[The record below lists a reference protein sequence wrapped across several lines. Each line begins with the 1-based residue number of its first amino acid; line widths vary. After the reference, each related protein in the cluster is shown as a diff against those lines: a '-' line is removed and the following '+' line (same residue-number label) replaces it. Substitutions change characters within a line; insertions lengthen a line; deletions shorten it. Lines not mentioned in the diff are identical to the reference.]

1 MKTQTMIFSIRFKLF
16 STLLA
21 ATGGV
26 VLCMYLV
33 MQWTF
38 NNGFLAHVNKQ
49 ETLKYQSFARVL
61 AQEWKN
67 PGSWQQLQNNRL
79 HWNKLLK
86 SGMGIEFNLRDE
98 EIILDDDLDLF
109 DFQTHPPVRP
119 GLHLPY
125 LLDKNAEVIYG
136 MHDKLGEIKRYPIE
150 VEGDVVGYLGQ
161 LPQKELTDRLD
172 LLFVRQ
178 QTNAFLLVA
187 VLMVVISIVAVLPI
201 AAHIVKPIKKLS
213 QGTERLIAGKYKTVI
228 PVTSKD
234 ELGLLSRHFNSL
246 ANTLKE
252 NEQARRRWVAD
263 ISHELRTPLS
273 ILKGEIEALV
283 DGVTKPTP
291 EAIESLHEESEHLN
305 RLVNDLYELSMSD
318 IGALNYIKTDLDPID
333 LLSGTLDTYRGE
345 FEQQGLTLEFV
356 DEDQQPLQML
366 ADASRLKQLFSN
378 ILSNTLRYTDSP
390 GKLLVEYRVHD
401 GNVELSFKD
410 SSPGVIENDI
420 GRLFERLYRV
430 ESSRNR
436 VTGGAGL
443 GLSICHNIVQA
454 HEGSISA
461 QQSPFGGVW
470 ITVIL
475 PTFG

>member
-1 MKTQTMIFSIRFKLF
+1 MIFSIRFKLF

-86 SGMGIEFNLRDE
+86 SGMGIDFNLRDE

-109 DFQTHPPVRP
+109 DFPPRPPVRP
-119 GLHLPY
+119 GLYLPY

-136 MHDKLGEIKRYPIE
+136 MHGDITRYPIE

-252 NEQARRRWVAD
+252 NEQARRLWVAD

-273 ILKGEIEALV
+273 I
-283 DGVTKPTP
+283 
-291 EAIESLHEESEHLN
+291 
-305 RLVNDLYELSMSD
+305 
-318 IGALNYIKTDLDPID
+318 
-333 LLSGTLDTYRGE
+333 
-345 FEQQGLTLEFV
+345 
-356 DEDQQPLQML
+356 
-366 ADASRLKQLFSN
+366 
-378 ILSNTLRYTDSP
+378 
-390 GKLLVEYRVHD
+390 
-401 GNVELSFKD
+401 
-410 SSPGVIENDI
+410 
-420 GRLFERLYRV
+420 
-430 ESSRNR
+430 
-436 VTGGAGL
+436 
-443 GLSICHNIVQA
+443 
-454 HEGSISA
+454 
-461 QQSPFGGVW
+461 
-470 ITVIL
+470 
-475 PTFG
+475 